1 MRGRKKIWPERRE
14 MALPAGTLD
23 RIAAVLRDG
32 EDRSDFVRLAI
43 ERELA
48 RREGEEIESKSSRA

>member
-1 MRGRKKIWPERRE
+1 